1 MLLRVLYASV
11 QCGQVGRPD
20 EIGTI
25 VNCVLEIIFSLLQ
38 KSYSKSGMSSSLG
51 SLSPLTSASSFHSSL
66 LSVVGA
72 PPPLAFFP
80 GFSTFGAGGGGPTN
94 LTEKEAESEQ
104 GRRTG
109 ADSSRASAEKGGVA
123 VARGSAVAAIGG
135 VGRGWD
141 VVLIVER

>member
-1 MLLRVLYASV
+1 
-11 QCGQVGRPD
+11 
-20 EIGTI
+20 
-25 VNCVLEIIFSLLQ
+25 
-38 KSYSKSGMSSSLG
+38 MSSSLG

-80 GFSTFGAGGGGPTN
+80 GFFTFGAGGGGPTN
-94 LTEKEAESEQ
+94 RTEKEAESEQ

-123 VARGSAVAAIGG
+123 VARGSAAAAIGG
-135 VGRGWD
+135 VGRGWG
-141 VVLIVER
+141 VVLISRCEQDGIIHHISLSYLLVLVTALFPLLLPGTDAGVVAVVVMVKRG